1 MVLSAECRSHVG
13 FIQELISTGIGIKI
27 ARENTD
33 SKSLTSAIANV
44 AESRLAPIHADFP
57 SEAGLIPLSMA
68 AVGSES
74 IAALGS
80 ELRRPIGHLSRPS
93 CHEFLQLPFSD
104 VEGTIP

>member
-1 MVLSAECRSHVG
+1 M
-13 FIQELISTGIGIKI
+13 QELISTGIGIKI

-74 IAALGS
+74 IAAVGSESIAALGS